1 MSTSLDITVFR
12 AMFPAYSD
20 DTVYPD
26 SMLETYYSI
35 GKCYI
40 KDNDCTLPDHCR
52 EQALML
58 MLAHLLYIKTLA
70 DQGNKAVVVTSATEG
85 AVSVGIAQPPT
96 SDNFSY
102 WMNTSPYG
110 PQILAMLE
118 VFHSAGGYF
127 GGSNERQGF
136 RKAGGIL

>member
-1 MSTSLDITVFR
+1 MTLDISVFR
-12 AMFPAYSD
+12 GMYPVYADETA
-20 DTVYPD
+20 YPD
-26 SMLETYYSI
+26 ALLQTYYEM

-40 KDNDCTLPDHCR
+40 SDNDCTLKEVCR

-85 AVSVGIAQPPT
+85 KVSVGIAQPPT
-96 SDNFSY
+96 PDNFSY
-102 WMNTSPYG
+102 WLNTTPYG

-118 VFHSAGGYF
+118 IASTGGWHV
-127 GGSNERQGF
+127 GGSSERQGF
-136 RKAGGIL
+136 RKAGGGF